1 MVLLGIVGF
10 TTAAC
15 AGRKV
20 FEMKQINMG
29 AMSDGNNIEDWL
41 SGSGNKRDLCDAKT
55 FLPTKVYKV
64 IGYLIIRDMAQ
75 SLQCIL
81 FVLLIIYL
89 VFVFLISIMIGMILT
104 QKPEEFGKCLM
115 YGFFLEIVIEFV
127 VLFCYTT
134 YAMSKFLYD
143 NYLQQSAIEEKFE
156 SMENNYNTR
165 KKKKKRNRGRKNRD
179 RTQEELLV
187 KPPEDPDKFL
197 NKVIDAQ
204 MTGTGDITSII
215 TGE

>member
-1 MVLLGIVGF
+1 
-10 TTAAC
+10 
-15 AGRKV
+15 
-20 FEMKQINMG
+20 
-29 AMSDGNNIEDWL
+29 
-41 SGSGNKRDLCDAKT
+41 
-55 FLPTKVYKV
+55 
-64 IGYLIIRDMAQ
+64 
-75 SLQCIL
+75 
-81 FVLLIIYL
+81 
-89 VFVFLISIMIGMILT
+89 LISIMIGMILT